1 MGEIEKKNN
10 FNKTNGNK
18 NNKDQIGKNNIPLIL
33 IEGWD
38 WEKK

>member
-18 NNKDQIGKNNIPLIL
+18 NKEDQIGKNNIP
-33 IEGWD
+33 
-38 WEKK
+38 